1 MRQGKGCT
9 KRKGEKR
16 GKEKGVQK
24 GKEKK
29 GGKKRKGKRRKIH
42 DYVNYKRDYNLKVS
56 FTIYILKSFQRLI
69 AISLTIINCN
79 SLTRFEEKVV

>member
-1 MRQGKGCT
+1 MGVKKERRKKGGT

-29 GGKKRKGKRRKIH
+29 GGTKRKGEK
-42 DYVNYKRDYNLKVS
+42 
-56 FTIYILKSFQRLI
+56 LI
-69 AISLTIINCN
+69 M
-79 SLTRFEEKVV
+79 